1 MAAGGPRPR
10 RGSRAGS
17 LAGSGALWES
27 GGVCNVVDVLNLDI
41 EISMGTS
48 TFLGEFEHL
57 VMLAVMQL
65 ADDAHAIR
73 VREQIEGRARRS
85 VARGALYGTLTR
97 LQEKGFLDWQVE
109 ESTPKRGG
117 IPRRRFTVTTV
128 GVEALRNSQ
137 RAIANLSEGLERA
150 LEG

>member
-1 MAAGGPRPR
+1 MGAA
-10 RGSRAGS
+10 
-17 LAGSGALWES
+17 
-27 GGVCNVVDVLNLDI
+27 
-41 EISMGTS
+41 

-65 ADDAHAIR
+65 GDDAHAIR
-73 VREQIEGRARRS
+73 VRQQIEARAGRS

-109 ESTPKRGG
+109 ETTPERGG
-117 IPRRRFTVTTV
+117 IPRRRFTVTTD
-128 GVEALRNSQ
+128 GLDTLRNSQ

-150 LEG
+150 LQG

>member
-1 MAAGGPRPR
+1 
-10 RGSRAGS
+10 
-17 LAGSGALWES
+17 
-27 GGVCNVVDVLNLDI
+27 
-41 EISMGTS
+41 MGTS

-57 VMLAVMQL
+57 VMLAVLQL
-65 ADDAHAIR
+65 GDDAHAIR
-73 VREQIEGRARRS
+73 VREQIEGRADRR

-109 ESTPKRGG
+109 DSTPERGG
-117 IPRRRFTVTTV
+117 IPRRRFQITEPGLV
-128 GVEALRNSQ
+128 ALRHSR

>member
-1 MAAGGPRPR
+1 
-10 RGSRAGS
+10 
-17 LAGSGALWES
+17 
-27 GGVCNVVDVLNLDI
+27 
-41 EISMGTS
+41 MGTAM
-48 TFLGEFEHL
+48 FLGEFEHL

-65 ADDAHAIR
+65 GEDAHAIR
-73 VREQIEGRARRS
+73 VREQIEGRADRR

-109 ESTPKRGG
+109 DSTPERGG
-117 IPRRRFTVTTV
+117 IPRRRFQITGTGLV
-128 GVEALRNSQ
+128 ALRHSQ

>member
-1 MAAGGPRPR
+1 
-10 RGSRAGS
+10 
-17 LAGSGALWES
+17 
-27 GGVCNVVDVLNLDI
+27 
-41 EISMGTS
+41 MGTA

-57 VMLAVMQL
+57 VLLAVMQL
-65 ADDAHAIR
+65 GADAHAIR
-73 VREQIEGRARRS
+73 VSEQIEKRASRS

-109 ESTPKRGG
+109 DSTPERGG
-117 IPRRRFTVTTV
+117 IPRRRFQITEPGLV
-128 GVEALRNSQ
+128 ALRHSQ